1 MIRYLITAAAL
12 LATALA
18 APAAAQ
24 AKVIELGS
32 EAKPAASNCPED
44 PCVAAYQMT
53 AYQGRADSVSQP
65 FVVPRLGHIVAF
77 TVSLGDL
84 TPTQTAFFDS
94 RFGDEPKVRLSI
106 LRRSKRKGKRLNHRL
121 ISQSEVF
128 EVGAFLGS
136 SPTFALSKPLR
147 IGPNYIVALTVPT
160 WAPVLDTVDLE
171 GKNWWRSSRARGECG
186 RDDELS
192 PPSAHEQRTS
202 IVEYRCAY
210 FNSRLLYTATYVPDP
225 RPTTTED
232 SAESRTRRTSR
243 RARRSASAASLAR
256 PIVLGGGLRS
266 P

>member
-1 MIRYLITAAAL
+1 MMRYLTTAAVL
-12 LATALA
+12 LAIALA

-32 EAKPAASNCPED
+32 EAKPASSHCPED

-53 AYQGRADSVSQP
+53 AYQGRAGSVAQP
-65 FVVPRLGHIVAF
+65 FVVPRPGHIVAF
-77 TVSLGDL
+77 TVSLGEL

-94 RFGDEPKVRLSI
+94 RFGDKPQVRLSI

-121 ISQSEVF
+121 ISQSDVY
-128 EVGAFLGS
+128 EVGPFLGS

-147 IGPNYIVALTVPT
+147 VGRNMIVALTVPT

-192 PPSAHEQRTS
+192 PPSAHEKRTS
-202 IVEYRCAY
+202 IVEYRCTY
-210 FNSRLLYTATYVPDP
+210 FNSRLLYTATYIPAP
-225 RPTTTED
+225 RPTSKGTTE
-232 SAESRTRRTSR
+232 SRSR
-243 RARRSASAASLAR
+243 RARSASAASAGR
-256 PIVLGGGLRS
+256 AVVLGGGLRA